1 LNKKKLP
8 LPEYFF
14 YFTSM
19 NFGGNALT
27 AIIGS
32 SFDGKKNQ
40 LALAAGC
47 PPNVIT
53 RLTGGQFLT
62 PQTLNLICKALNQA
76 DARTLCAAACRDY
89 LPKEFHK
96 ILSTAESKQNQR
108 TLPPLD
114 KKTES
119 IIFDL
124 ADLCSR
130 DSASREW
137 LHQMATW
144 MFEK

>member
-1 LNKKKLP
+1 
-8 LPEYFF
+8 
-14 YFTSM
+14 M

-32 SFDGKKNQ
+32 SFGGKKNQ

-53 RLTGGQFLT
+53 RLTGGQFFT
-62 PQTLNLICKALNQA
+62 PQTLNLICEALNQA

-89 LPKEFHK
+89 LPKQFHK
-96 ILSTAESKQNQR
+96 ILSTAELKPNQR

-114 KKTES
+114 EKTKS
-119 IIFDL
+119 IIFEL

-144 MFEK
+144 MFEE

>member
-1 LNKKKLP
+1 MQ
-8 LPEYFF
+8 FAA
-14 YFTSM
+14 T
-19 NFGGNALT
+19 ALSS
-27 AIIGS
+27 IISS
-32 SFDGKKNQ
+32 SFDGKKNN

-47 PPNVIT
+47 LPNVIT
-53 RLTGGQFLT
+53 KLTSGQFFT
-62 PQTLNLICKALNQA
+62 PQTLNLICEALNDS

-89 LPKEFHK
+89 LPEKFHK
-96 ILSTAESKQNQR
+96 ILSTAESKPNQR

-144 MFEK
+144 MFEE